1 MADQD
6 PNQDRQDRNLEVP
19 GDTNSADIVDRTGEQ
34 MPRQS
39 HDGLED
45 QRERDARSTSVNDEG
60 PDHDQSS
67 LPRRS
72 ADGAEAGDTSAGR
85 HDNPRT
91 GRISDW

>member
-6 PNQDRQDRNLEVP
+6 PKLDRQDRNVEVP

-34 MPRQS
+34 MPQQS
-39 HDGLED
+39 HDGVVED
-45 QRERDARSTSVNDEG
+45 ASDRKASTSVNDENREQRS
-60 PDHDQSS
+60 PDS
-67 LPRRS
+67 
-72 ADGAEAGDTSAGR
+72 DTSAGR

>member
-6 PNQDRQDRNLEVP
+6 PNLDRRDRNVEVP

-34 MPRQS
+34 MPQQS
-39 HDGLED
+39 HDGVVD
-45 QRERDARSTSVNDEG
+45 DTAERKASTSVNDEG
-60 PDHDQSS
+60 REQHSRDS
-67 LPRRS
+67 
-72 ADGAEAGDTSAGR
+72 DTTAGR

>member
-6 PNQDRQDRNLEVP
+6 PNQERQDRILEVP

-45 QRERDARSTSVNDEG
+45 QRGGDERTTRQNDEG
-60 PDHDQSS
+60 REQRSPDS
-67 LPRRS
+67 
-72 ADGAEAGDTSAGR
+72 DTSAGG

>member
-34 MPRQS
+34 MPSQS

-45 QRERDARSTSVNDEG
+45 ERERDARSTRQNDEKHEQRA
-60 PDHDQSS
+60 P
-67 LPRRS
+67 
-72 ADGAEAGDTSAGR
+72 A
-85 HDNPRT
+85 

>member
-6 PNQDRQDRNLEVP
+6 PNLNRQDRNVEVP

-45 QRERDARSTSVNDEG
+45 TRDREASTSVNDEG
-60 PDHDQSS
+60 REQRSPD
-67 LPRRS
+67 R
-72 ADGAEAGDTSAGR
+72 DTSAGR

>member
-6 PNQDRQDRNLEVP
+6 PNQDRQDRNVEVP

-45 QRERDARSTSVNDEG
+45 QRDSRSTEVNDEG
-60 PDHDQSS
+60 REQ
-67 LPRRS
+67 RS
-72 ADGAEAGDTSAGR
+72 ADSDTSAGR

>member
-6 PNQDRQDRNLEVP
+6 PNLDRQDRNVEEP

-34 MPRQS
+34 MPRQE
-39 HDGLED
+39 HDEVDGTAN
-45 QRERDARSTSVNDEG
+45 RKARSTSVNDEG
-60 PDHDQSS
+60 REQHSRDS
-67 LPRRS
+67 
-72 ADGAEAGDTSAGR
+72 DTSAGR

>member
-34 MPRQS
+34 MPTQS

-45 QRERDARSTSVNDEG
+45 QREHDARST
-60 PDHDQSS
+60 
-67 LPRRS
+67 R
-72 ADGAEAGDTSAGR
+72 TSAGR
-85 HDNPRT
+85 QDNPPT